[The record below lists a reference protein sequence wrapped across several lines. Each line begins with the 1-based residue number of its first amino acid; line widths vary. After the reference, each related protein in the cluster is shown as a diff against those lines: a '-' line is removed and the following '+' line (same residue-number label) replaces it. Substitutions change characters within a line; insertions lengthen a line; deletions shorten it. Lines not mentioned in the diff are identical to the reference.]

1 MKEKGL
7 SSLHLSPAASTDS
20 DLPPFFH
27 TNHPFS
33 LEILMGGEG
42 GDGGRDGREKCI
54 VLFFF
59 VFWFCFLL
67 TCTLCKVELSCTDC
81 KM

>member
-20 DLPPFFH
+20 DQPPFYH

-42 GDGGRDGREKCI
+42 GRGRERKMYCSYFI
-54 VLFFF
+54 LFF
-59 VFWFCFLL
+59 VNLY
-67 TCTLCKVELSCTDC
+67 TVQG
-81 KM
+81 

>member
-7 SSLHLSPAASTDS
+7 SSLHLSPVASTDS

-33 LEILMGGEG
+33 LEILMGRRVGGTGE
-42 GDGGRDGREKCI
+42 KKMYC
-54 VLFFF
+54 F
-59 VFWFCFLL
+59 VFGFGFLGGFLL

>member
-7 SSLHLSPAASTDS
+7 GSAHLSPAASTDS
-20 DLPPFFH
+20 DLPPFS
-27 TNHPFS
+27 TQNHPFS
-33 LEILMGGEG
+33 LEGRGGGGE
-42 GDGGRDGREKCI
+42 EKN

-59 VFWFCFLL
+59 LFCFLL